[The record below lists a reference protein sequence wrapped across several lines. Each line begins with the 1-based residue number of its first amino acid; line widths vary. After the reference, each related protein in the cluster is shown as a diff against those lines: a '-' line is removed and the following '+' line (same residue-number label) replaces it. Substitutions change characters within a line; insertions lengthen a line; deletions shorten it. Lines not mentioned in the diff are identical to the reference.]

1 MANHSSQSATWG
13 SSEALFRSFE
23 LARANEFNEFVSVAE
38 QPATGKHP
46 RGGALAGIPFGVK
59 DNIDVAGLPTTCS
72 SKHRTGVDPAGVDAR
87 VVAQLKE
94 AGAVVVGKTQMH
106 EFAYG
111 ITGTSSAFGAARNP
125 VDVNR
130 VPGGSS
136 SGSAVAVAAGITP
149 FSLATDTGG
158 SARIPASFCGI
169 VGFKPTTGILS
180 NDGVFPTSHT
190 FDTVGIMGR
199 DVGWV
204 SIVWTALAGEKEA
217 PRALPE
223 FTLLDPASL
232 PAADPQVADLV
243 AGAVPGAVSAP
254 APSFLA
260 EVSALYSIIA
270 GRDAHDV
277 HADMLASQPSLY
289 QPDILARLTEVSLY
303 TTDDYDNAC
312 ARREELLGDAE
323 AWYPSGS
330 FLVLP
335 TTPVVAPAVGEQT
348 CRIGGSEVPVRE
360 AILSLTRMW
369 SVLGWPAISLP
380 VGSIDGLPVGLQIVG
395 PAGSDATLL
404 AAAQTLETSITR
416 GTS

>member
-1 MANHSSQSATWG
+1 M
-13 SSEALFRSFE
+13 
-23 LARANEFNEFVSVAE
+23 
-38 QPATGKHP
+38 
-46 RGGALAGIPFGVK
+46 
-59 DNIDVAGLPTTCS
+59 
-72 SKHRTGVDPAGVDAR
+72 
-87 VVAQLKE
+87 
-94 AGAVVVGKTQMH
+94 
-106 EFAYG
+106 
-111 ITGTSSAFGAARNP
+111 
-125 VDVNR
+125 
-130 VPGGSS
+130 
-136 SGSAVAVAAGITP
+136 
-149 FSLATDTGG
+149 
-158 SARIPASFCGI
+158 
-169 VGFKPTTGILS
+169 
-180 NDGVFPTSHT
+180 
-190 FDTVGIMGR
+190 
-199 DVGWV
+199 
-204 SIVWTALAGEKEA
+204 
-217 PRALPE
+217 
-223 FTLLDPASL
+223 
-232 PAADPQVADLV
+232 
-243 AGAVPGAVSAP
+243 SAP

-270 GRDAHDV
+270 GRDAHGV